1 MLYPELDT
9 PALLVDIDIMERNLR
24 RMQARADSIGVKLRP
39 HTKTHRTPALARMQ
53 VAIGARGIT
62 VAKLGEAEAMAAEGL
77 DDIFIANEIV
87 GSQKLERLARLAR
100 QIDIAVGVDH
110 PEQVAALSA
119 IFAGGARPLDVL
131 IDLDTGDARTGVT
144 PGEPALA
151 LARNIAG
158 ARGLRLRGI
167 FTHEGHSYGAAD
179 RETVC
184 DIVRRSHSDMLKTAD
199 LLRGNGI
206 SVDEISVGATPAL
219 LVADPLPGI
228 TEIRPGTY
236 IFLDAAQAG
245 ITGTFAECA
254 LTVLATVVNRPTA
267 DRVVLD
273 TGVKA
278 LTAFVRGAGVT
289 RNTGHG
295 TLKEWPQIRVEHLS
309 DEHGVFSAPPGN
321 EFAIGQR
328 VEIIP
333 NHACPTCN
341 LYDRLYGVRGGKVVA
356 EWPILARGRSQ

>member
-9 PALLVDIDIMERNLR
+9 PALLVDIDIMDANLR
-24 RMQARADSIGVKLRP
+24 RMQERADRAGVRLRP
-39 HTKTHRTPALARMQ
+39 HTKTHRTPALAKRQ
-53 VAIGARGIT
+53 VSFGARGIT

-87 GSQKLERLARLAR
+87 GPHKLERLVKLAR
-100 QIDIAVGVDH
+100 RIRVAVGVDH
-110 PEQVAALSA
+110 PAQVAALA
-119 IFAGGARPLDVL
+119 QAFAGEAKPLDVL
-131 IDLDTGDARTGVT
+131 LDIDTGDARTGVA
-144 PGEPALA
+144 PGSPALA
-151 LARNIAG
+151 LARAVTESAG
-158 ARGLRLRGI
+158 LHLRGI

-179 RETVC
+179 RDAVR
-184 DIVRRSHSDMLKTAD
+184 DVVRRSHEDMLATAE
-199 LLRGNGI
+199 LLRKHGI
-206 SVDEISVGATPAL
+206 AVDEISVGATPAM

-236 IFLDAAQAG
+236 IFLDAAQAAV
-245 ITGTFAECA
+245 IGTLAHCA
-254 LTVLATVVNRPTA
+254 LTVLATVVNRPTP

-289 RNTGHG
+289 RNVGHG
-295 TLKEWPQIRVEHLS
+295 TLKAWPQIHIEHLS
-309 DEHGVFSAPPGN
+309 DEHGVFTAPDGVHF
-321 EFAIGQR
+321 EIGQR

-341 LYDRLYGVRGGKVVA
+341 LYDRMYGVRGGRVVE
-356 EWPILARGRSQ
+356 EWPILARGKSQ